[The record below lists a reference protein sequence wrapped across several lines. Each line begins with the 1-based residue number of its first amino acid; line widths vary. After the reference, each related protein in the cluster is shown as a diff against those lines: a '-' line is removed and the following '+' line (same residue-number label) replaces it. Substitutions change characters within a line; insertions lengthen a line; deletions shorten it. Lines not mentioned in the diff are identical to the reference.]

1 MVVKDLIK
9 IIQNDFIYDEKILS
23 KLDDF
28 LKTNPSSS
36 TASIARLTILK
47 KLDHPR
53 FKKELSKCALIVQCR
68 KKLFEIL
75 NKINHHSSQTKKFD
89 EEFSFLQWIEKV
101 NEKESE
107 INFYSPTKKA
117 TESLIEK
124 DEFITETLAK
134 IYMEQGHKEKAIY
147 AFKKLILK
155 FPEKSTLFANQINK
169 LK

>member
-1 MVVKDLIK
+1 MVVKD
-9 IIQNDFIYDEKILS
+9 IINITQNNFLLDEKILS

-28 LKTNPSSS
+28 LKRNPSSS
-36 TASIARLTILK
+36 TASIARLIILK

-75 NKINHHSSQTKKFD
+75 DNLNHCPQTKNFD
-89 EEFSFLQWIEKV
+89 KEFSFLQWIEKV